1 MLQFRHERI
10 LNKNAGSLRLTLYE
24 NAAPGQEAVLANN
37 FQVAYK
43 GSLLLPGTLFQGPGP
58 GWVDK
63 CVPNFTPLTNNIQA
77 CGWLL
82 LKGQALASPRSAT
95 TKRDPRSQM
104 GPW

>member
-1 MLQFRHERI
+1 MEMGSPACLLSESTEKYFSGCLQGLPSAARHI
-10 LNKNAGSLRLTLYE
+10 VS
-24 NAAPGQEAVLANN
+24 
-37 FQVAYK
+37 
-43 GSLLLPGTLFQGPGP
+43 GPGP

-82 LKGQALASPRSAT
+82 LKSQALESPRSAT

-104 GPW
+104 GP

>member
-1 MLQFRHERI
+1 MERQPWTCVGEGVWGWKWDPQ
-10 LNKNAGSLRLTLYE
+10 LGCCLTV
-24 NAAPGQEAVLANN
+24 QKSI

>member
-1 MLQFRHERI
+1 MTQ
-10 LNKNAGSLRLTLYE
+10 T
-24 NAAPGQEAVLANN
+24 AV
-37 FQVAYK
+37 
-43 GSLLLPGTLFQGPGP
+43 PGTLFQGPGP

-95 TKRDPRSQM
+95 TKRDPRSP
-104 GPW
+104 PWTAAHQASLLYYTLPSGV